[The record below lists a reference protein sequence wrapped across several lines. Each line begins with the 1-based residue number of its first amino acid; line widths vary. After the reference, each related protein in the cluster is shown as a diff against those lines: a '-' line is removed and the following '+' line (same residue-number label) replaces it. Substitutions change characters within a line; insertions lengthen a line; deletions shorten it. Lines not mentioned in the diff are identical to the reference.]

1 MRKFSIYEA
10 KQRVLRLEQKA
21 RSTKGNTDK
30 LGFVRIK
37 TSTLQKTV
45 KSMISQVTDWE
56 KIFSNFILDQELVS
70 RIYKELLKLNSKK
83 TTYLEM
89 GKRDKLFI
97 SMRRICRGQINSGND
112 VQLYYLFGKCKLKPQ

>member
-1 MRKFSIYEA
+1 MKLSKEFLDLNKRHAPRKGILINWALSE
-10 KQRVLRLEQKA
+10 L
-21 RSTKGNTDK
+21 
-30 LGFVRIK
+30 K

-56 KIFSNFILDQELVS
+56 KILSNFILDQELVS

-97 SMRRICRGQINSGND
+97 SMRRICRWQINSGND